1 MKPVTYHKQVS
12 VVTTCTAISVLYILK
27 IPYLISHWLCWHSN
41 WRVSVSS
48 INSPLIKC
56 QYLSCLHGTPAV
68 TSQAISFKIFYIAG
82 GEGQWREEVTS
93 QDAICKMRRAAAC
106 WTAAAAAIL
115 LSTIMTRKWEWFV
128 ASALRPYTCLHV
140 QRLLFHYKEYRNM
153 TTGLLEN
160 SDTNFHENSPGRSR
174 PDTHGRTDRQKRLI

>member
-1 MKPVTYHKQVS
+1 M
-12 VVTTCTAISVLYILK
+12 C
-27 IPYLISHWLCWHSN
+27 WLC

-48 INSPLIKC
+48 LNGPLIKC

-68 TSQAISFKIFYIAG
+68 TSQVISFKLLYIAG

-115 LSTIMTRKWEWFV
+115 LSTIMTRKWQWFV
-128 ASALRPYTCLHV
+128 ASASRPYTCLHV
-140 QRLLFHYKEYRNM
+140 QQLLFHYKQYRNVK
-153 TTGLLEN
+153 TGLLET
-160 SDTNFHENSPGRSR
+160 SDTNLHENPSGGSR
-174 PDTHGRTDRQKRLI
+174 PDTHGQTDQQKVLI